1 MQILKQKKINKS
13 FFIKG
18 CVILSD
24 QILKQILKEYEK
36 KRLIAENIAEK
47 KKEIFYE
54 KNPELEKINSDLNSK
69 ALEISKTIL
78 GNNKNLINDLKL
90 QFNNLKRKKEKI
102 LKQLN
107 INDNY
112 FSPDYECKIC
122 NDTGFIQDENNKSI
136 LCNCIKQKLFDI
148 KYNSANIGDLNK
160 ENFSNFDLS
169 LYSTEINKEKFKAN
183 ISPRKNIEN
192 IKKITEKFILNFD
205 NPNEK
210 NLLFVGN
217 TGLGKTFLSNCIAYE
232 LLKKGK
238 TVLYQSSSSMLDSI
252 IDFKFGKEDTSE
264 NIYNNILN
272 VDLLIIDDLGTENI
286 NSLKFAELF
295 NIINSRLLNQNNHI
309 TKTIIS
315 TNLNIDNLFKTY
327 DERIVSRLVG
337 YYNICRFFGDD
348 IRFIK
353 K

>member
-1 MQILKQKKINKS
+1 MA
-13 FFIKG
+13 
-18 CVILSD
+18 D
-24 QILKQILKEYEK
+24 QILKEILKNYEK
-36 KRLIAENIAEK
+36 KKFIAENIAENRKQIFLK
-47 KKEIFYE
+47 KYPEI
-54 KNPELEKINSDLNSK
+54 NKINLELNNL
-69 ALEISKTIL
+69 AIEISKNIL
-78 GNNKNLINDLKL
+78 KNNSEKNKTLNNKLKTL
-90 QFNNLKRKKEKI
+90 KIKKNNL
-102 LKQLN
+102 LNSLN
-107 INDNY
+107 ISENY
-112 FSPDYECKIC
+112 FLPEYACSFCK
-122 NDTGFIQDENNKSI
+122 DTGYILDKNKKSV

-160 ENFSNFDLS
+160 ENFSNFNSS
-169 LYSTEINKEKFKAN
+169 LYSSEIDKEKFKAN

-192 IKKITEKFILNFD
+192 IRKIAENFIINFD
-205 NPNEK
+205 SPEEK
-210 NLLFVGN
+210 NLLFLGN

-232 LLKKGK
+232 LLKNGK
-238 TVLYQSSSSMLDSI
+238 TVLYQSSSMMLDSI
-252 IDFKFGKEDTSE
+252 INFKFSKEQNSE
-264 NIYNNILN
+264 NIYTNILN

-286 NSLKFAELF
+286 NSMKFSELF
-295 NIINSRLLNQNNHI
+295 NIINTRLLNQNNHI